1 LALRVVVDRPVC
13 IGAGNCIAIAPTA
26 FDWLKGD
33 YAKAAVVD
41 IDSVDEEVIR
51 EAAMACPTLA
61 IKLEEVGEALA
72 WRMPSGAGA
81 SSSRRVVKTFM
92 FTDMVASTQMA
103 ELLGDDEWGVLLQW
117 HDETLRGLF
126 ATHKG
131 HEVMA
136 TGDGF
141 FVDFE
146 SPDEA
151 LGCAVAIQR
160 TLANQ
165 RREHGFAPRVRIGIH
180 LADATQVG
188 QNYRGKGVHQASRI
202 AGVAGA
208 SEILVSRETVEQTS
222 YRASSPRTVE
232 LKGIAE
238 PVEVVSVDWQ

>member
-1 LALRVVVDRPVC
+1 VALRVIVDRPVC
-13 IGAGNCIAIAPTA
+13 VGAGNCITIAPTA

-33 YAKAAVVD
+33 FAKAAVVD

-51 EAAMACPTLA
+51 EAALACPTLA

-72 WRMPSGAGA
+72 WKMPTGAA
-81 SSSRRVVKTFM
+81 NTSRRVVKTFM
-92 FTDMVASTQMA
+92 FTDMVSSTQMA
-103 ELLGDDEWGVLLQW
+103 ELLGDEEWGTLLQW

-126 ATHKG
+126 AAHKG
-131 HEVMA
+131 HEVIA

-141 FVDFE
+141 FIDFD
-146 SPDEA
+146 SPDDA
-151 LGCAVAIQR
+151 LACAVSIQR

-165 RREHGFAPRVRIGIH
+165 RKEHGFAPRVRIGIH

-202 AGVAGA
+202 AGAAAA
-208 SEILVSRETVEQTS
+208 SEILASRETVEQTS
-222 YRASSPRTVE
+222 HRASAPRSVE

-238 PVEVVSVDWQ
+238 PVEVVSVEWQ

>member
-1 LALRVVVDRPVC
+1 MALRVVVDRPVC
-13 IGAGNCIAIAPTA
+13 IGAGNCISIAPTA

-33 YAKAAVVD
+33 VAKAAVVD
-41 IDSVDEEVIR
+41 IDSVEEEVIR
-51 EAAMACPTLA
+51 EAALACPTLA

-72 WRMPSGAGA
+72 WRMPSGAA
-81 SSSRRVVKTFM
+81 STRRVVKTFM

-117 HDETLRGLF
+117 HDETLRRLF

-146 SPDEA
+146 SPDDA
-151 LGCAVAIQR
+151 LECAVAIQR
-160 TLANQ
+160 TLATQ
-165 RREHGFAPRVRIGIH
+165 RREHGFAPRVRIGLH

-188 QNYRGKGVHQASRI
+188 HNYRGKGVHQASRI
-202 AGVAGA
+202 AGVAGP
-208 SEILVSRETVEQTS
+208 SEILASRETVEQTS
-222 YRASSPRTVE
+222 YRGSSQRTVE
-232 LKGIAE
+232 LKGIAD

>member
-1 LALRVVVDRPVC
+1 MALRVVVDRPVC
-13 IGAGNCIAIAPTA
+13 VGAGNCIWIAPTA
-26 FDWLKGD
+26 FDWLAGD
-33 YAKAAVVD
+33 FAKAAVLD

-51 EAAMACPTLA
+51 EAALACPTLA

-72 WRMPSGAGA
+72 WRMPAGA
-81 SSSRRVVKTFM
+81 ASSRRVVKTFM

-103 ELLGDDEWGVLLQW
+103 ELLGDEEWGVLLQW

-131 HEVMA
+131 HEVIA

-146 SPDEA
+146 SPDDA
-151 LGCAVAIQR
+151 LACAVSIQR

-165 RREHGFAPRVRIGIH
+165 RKEHGFAPRVRIGLH

-202 AGVAGA
+202 AGAAGA
-208 SEILVSRETVEQTS
+208 SEILASRETLDQTS
-222 YRASSPRTVE
+222 YRGSNPRTVE